1 MHAHASETQLRFRI
15 SCAQSA
21 IILSELYPAV
31 PWGPIR
37 FAYLNSV
44 SINHLPRRRPD
55 ALEEAVAL
63 CEPVD
68 AVVGLAHGADEARE
82 SVDLVLAGVATVLVD
97 LSDADLDGGVVLGL
111 DDASGS
117 GLRGD

>member
-15 SCAQSA
+15 PATSQPTCPFKFFLPTLPGCAR
-21 IILSELYPAV
+21 V
-31 PWGPIR
+31 PQLR
-37 FAYLNSV
+37 FH
-44 SINHLPRRRPD
+44 NHLPRRRPD
-55 ALEEAVAL
+55 RLEEAVTL
-63 CEPVD
+63 CEPVH
-68 AVVGLAHGADEARE
+68 AVVGLAHGADEAGE
-82 SVDLVLAGVATVLVD
+82 SVDLVLAGVATVLID

>member
-15 SCAQSA
+15 SWVQSA
-21 IILSELYPAV
+21 EVLAVNNASQCCLSA
-31 PWGPIR
+31 R
-37 FAYLNSV
+37 AYLNSI
-44 SINHLPRRRPD
+44 SNNRLPRRRPD
-55 ALEEAVAL
+55 ALEEAVTL
-63 CEPVD
+63 CEPVH

-97 LSDADLDGGVVLGL
+97 LSDADLDGGVILGL

-117 GLRGD
+117 GLRRN